1 MDRGEDAER
10 QQVEGSDPVEVL
22 HQGHDTHLEFQFWG
36 TPWGA
41 GAVRLDKLWIPESE
55 RCIDQR
61 FRTAALRFRTCE
73 ICLSRAETAARA
85 AGRPNLSAAMAR
97 QRRVN
102 QPQTHANRH
111 ERALPTGIGSPGA
124 ARLRTGRWA
133 SPRPRRVRVRSRGF
147 VVQNDSACGPHR
159 RRAIPLWRHKKGA
172 LLAQRPSRCV
182 LGEV

>member
-1 MDRGEDAER
+1 MLGLARAQTKRGPKGPLSGSTESWGGLRAQGRRLDRGEDAER

-97 QRRVN
+97 QRRFN

-124 ARLRTGRWA
+124 ARLRTGRCLSTPA
-133 SPRPRRVRVRSRGF
+133 ARSCPFARVRGS
-147 VVQNDSACGPHR
+147 
-159 RRAIPLWRHKKGA
+159 K
-172 LLAQRPSRCV
+172 
-182 LGEV
+182 